1 MTGLGDNDVY
11 WPPLPFK
18 RHSSEEK
25 TDVAGFGG
33 ARGEVAAKGGFVG
46 ENLLYNNN
54 GTL

>member
-18 RHSSEEK
+18 RHSTEK

-33 ARGEVAAKGGFVG
+33 AGGEVAANSGFVG
-46 ENLLYNNN
+46 GNLLYNNN